1 MKNLKVKKYILL
13 NLCVCFALF
22 SCSKDNDNYELSEGP
37 IVNNIV
43 LSVKD
48 TNGNDLLSPNNS
60 IHFSEENISLEHLTY
75 EGKETSKNY
84 KIIKHRY
91 NELYILNLES
101 NLKVFNSKS
110 KTIVHWNGILSDTI
124 EVEFSKNL
132 SKVLKISANNIPIWH
147 HLQASS
153 LPPTIVK

>member
-1 MKNLKVKKYILL
+1 MKNGYAKNFILL
-13 NLCVCFALF
+13 NLFVFFAFL
-22 SCSKDNDNYELSEGP
+22 SCSKNDDDYGLSEGP
-37 IVNNIV
+37 IVNNII

-48 TNGNDLLSPNNS
+48 TNGNDLLSPDNLL
-60 IHFSEENISLEHLTY
+60 HFSEKNISLEHFTY
-75 EGKETSKNY
+75 DGNKTSKNI
-84 KIIKHRY
+84 KIIKHPY

-101 NLKVFNSKS
+101 NLKIINSKS
-110 KTIVHWNGILSDTI
+110 KTIVHWNSIISDTI